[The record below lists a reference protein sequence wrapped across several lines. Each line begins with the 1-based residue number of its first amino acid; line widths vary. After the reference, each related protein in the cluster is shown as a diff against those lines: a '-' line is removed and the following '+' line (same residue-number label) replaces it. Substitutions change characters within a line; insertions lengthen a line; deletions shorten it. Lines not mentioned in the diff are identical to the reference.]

1 LNLIQG
7 MFHHHPGKSGTGH
20 LKSNG
25 GNGKKRRGKMGNKMG
40 IMKLNYVNI
49 TAKDCDGWLNLFV
62 GEHCLCLV
70 NNAYLADHIRAQI
83 PEKSYEDEECSCGC
97 GEKKPASE
105 SCIFSA
111 IDCNCEKEVSKRVS
125 QPSLSKSGKMEWL
138 NQKDWWICN
147 KHGFKRFR

>member
-1 LNLIQG
+1 MDLNRLNLIQG

-49 TAKDCDGWLNLFV
+49 TAKDCDGWLN
-62 GEHCLCLV
+62 
-70 NNAYLADHIRAQI
+70 
-83 PEKSYEDEECSCGC
+83 
-97 GEKKPASE
+97 
-105 SCIFSA
+105 
-111 IDCNCEKEVSKRVS
+111 
-125 QPSLSKSGKMEWL
+125 
-138 NQKDWWICN
+138 QKDWWICN